1 MIARR
6 LWSLAVAAAA
16 LAALPAAFAGKTA
29 KGAETEEGEDRPVRA
44 SLPTLEDLGYF
55 LSRLEEKDKGQALN
69 VLADLAS
76 ESRIPATDIGSVLH
90 ALVDEGNPPEAF
102 GYGCPT
108 CFQKRL
114 SILLSPLRLKGPRV
128 NPPQE
133 GLVVLRLDDA
143 LLRKIQKEAQTEFGG
158 TVPGLAQAMLKG
170 WSPAGRFVPGTY
182 VRYHE
187 KGGDPKQE
195 PAFFLSGPALMVKE
209 GSLTDPLDAWALSE
223 WACEGPPRNRFD
235 PGFLILGF
243 DPNEACQ
250 EVRIPTAADSEDPYF
265 RPSPASERQSGFT
278 CGGAPQWVC
287 PNIPLTAIKTAR
299 YVPNRAYLE

>member
-1 MIARR
+1 MR
-6 LWSLAVAAAA
+6 AAPILSVMALL
-16 LAALPAAFAGKTA
+16 LAAPLLTAA
-29 KGAETEEGEDRPVRA
+29 KGDRSGSESDADLDAPARKP

-55 LSRLEEKDKGQALN
+55 LSRLDEKDKGQALN

-76 ESRIPATDIGSVLH
+76 ESRIPASDIGSVLH

-114 SILLSPLRLKGPRV
+114 STLLRPLRLKGPQV

-133 GLVVLRLDDA
+133 GLMILRLDDGF
-143 LLRKIQKEAQTEFGG
+143 LRKIQKDAATEFGG

-170 WSPAGRFVPGTY
+170 WSPAGRFNPGSY

-187 KGGDPKQE
+187 KGGDVKAE
-195 PAFFLSGPALMVKE
+195 PAFFSSSAALAVKE
-209 GSLTDPLDAWALSE
+209 GSLADPLDAWTLAE
-223 WACEGPPRNRFD
+223 WMCEAPPRNRFD
-235 PGFLILGF
+235 PGFVLLQF
-243 DPNEACQ
+243 NPNDACS

-265 RPSPASERQSGFT
+265 RPSPSSERQSGFT
-278 CGGAPQWVC
+278 CGGAPQWAC